1 MQDTYR
7 GNKLHTCL
15 AFAIAHVKLLDD
27 HTKPPAKERYNDLF
41 RIKNEYNCLMSVATK
56 EAGETRSDFNKK
68 VIKAEKL
75 WNFLVTTVIKQLY
88 SFLIRKRSLYL
99 SFAGGPFESSKSL
112 TWAIANARQV

>member
-41 RIKNEYNCLMSVATK
+41 RIKNEYNCLMSVVTK
-56 EAGETRSDFNKK
+56 EAAETRANFNKK
-68 VIKAEKL
+68 GYQSREAVEFSSHHRHQAILFILDSEKII
-75 WNFLVTTVIKQLY
+75 V
-88 SFLIRKRSLYL
+88 SLL
-99 SFAGGPFESSKSL
+99 RWWL
-112 TWAIANARQV
+112 L